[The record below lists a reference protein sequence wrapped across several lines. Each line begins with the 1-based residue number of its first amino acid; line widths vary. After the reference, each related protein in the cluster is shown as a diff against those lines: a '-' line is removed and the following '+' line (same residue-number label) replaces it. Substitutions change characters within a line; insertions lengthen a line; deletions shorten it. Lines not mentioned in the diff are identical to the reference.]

1 MNSPLSTTQVALR
14 GREVSAMT
22 DAQVL
27 DWIHA
32 CETMVRWKDT
42 PPEARQVWMTARVRA
57 EAEIRKRRH
66 RG

>member
-14 GREVSAMT
+14 GREIAAMT

-32 CETMVRWKDT
+32 CETMARWKDT
-42 PPEARQVWMTARVRA
+42 PPEARQVWVTARVRA
-57 EAEIRKRRH
+57 EAEIRKRRL

>member
-1 MNSPLSTTQVALR
+1 MHSPLSTTQVALR

-32 CETMVRWKDT
+32 CETMARWKGT
-42 PPEARQVWMTARVRA
+42 PPEARQVWMKAQVRA
-57 EAEIRKRRH
+57 AVEIRKRRH

>member
-1 MNSPLSTTQVALR
+1 
-14 GREVSAMT
+14 MT

-32 CETMVRWKDT
+32 CETMARWKDT
-42 PPEARQVWMTARVRA
+42 PPEARQVWVTARVRA
-57 EAEIRKRRH
+57 EAEIRKRRL

>member
-1 MNSPLSTTQVALR
+1 MNSPLSTTQAALR

-32 CETMVRWKDT
+32 CETMARWEDT
-42 PPEARQVWMTARVRA
+42 PPEARQVWMKARVRA

>member
-1 MNSPLSTTQVALR
+1 
-14 GREVSAMT
+14 MT

-32 CETMVRWKDT
+32 CETMARWKDT
-42 PPEARQVWMTARVRA
+42 PPEARQVWMKARVRA

>member
-1 MNSPLSTTQVALR
+1 
-14 GREVSAMT
+14 MT

-32 CETMVRWKDT
+32 CETMARWKDT
-42 PPEARQVWMTARVRA
+42 PPEARQVWMKARVAA

>member
-1 MNSPLSTTQVALR
+1 
-14 GREVSAMT
+14 MT

-32 CETMVRWKDT
+32 CETMARWKDT
-42 PPEARQVWMTARVRA
+42 PPAARQVWMTARVRA
-57 EAEIRKRRH
+57 EAEIRKRRR

>member
-1 MNSPLSTTQVALR
+1 MTSPLSTTQVALR

-32 CETMVRWKDT
+32 CETMSRWKDT
-42 PPEARQVWMTARVRA
+42 PPEARQVWMTARARA